1 MEVQYPTLDTKTY
14 LSHPG
19 VRFVHHVAEHVV
31 IFESQWTR
39 FKVIL
44 PCYQHIGNHVNDN
57 ERVKNKEARLFVL
70 KVKSN

>member
-19 VRFVHHVAEHVV
+19 VRFIHHVAEHVV
-31 IFESQWTR
+31 IFKSQR
-39 FKVIL
+39 ACFKVIL

-70 KVKSN
+70 KV